1 MAGFNATDEEKRRMA
16 MKGYSF
22 DEENPYIPGA
32 EGPVKTTY
40 HNPKTGQ
47 EFKNLPADS
56 YNLVHYLSRGL
67 QIGPAPV
74 ILKEVWENREAREP
88 NATVTGAELPEELK
102 DPTAKLR
109 DEIQELKDMIRGMAK
124 GQTPSPIQEI
134 DVIIEEEKEEEP
146 DIPYDTQLGLII

>member
-1 MAGFNATDEEKRRMA
+1 

-32 EGPVKTTY
+32 EGPVKTIY

-67 QIGPAPV
+67 QIGPAPA
-74 ILKEVWENREAREP
+74 ILKEVWENRKARP
-88 NATVTGAELPEELK
+88 PDATVTGAALPEELK

-109 DEIQELKDMIRGMAK
+109 DEIQELKDMMK
-124 GQTPSPIQEI
+124 GLLESKKVTSPVPSN
-134 DVIIEEEKEEEP
+134 DVTIEVEEKEPEP
-146 DIPYDTQLGLII
+146 DIPYDTQLGLIL